1 MKHSIGNEKL
11 GKNCL
16 VVSREVGPTCPTSCF
31 FLNNGCYAQKTE
43 RRFPAAKNAG
53 AANLV
58 VSNTDIE
65 ELIKLAIKKKKSI
78 RAHERGDFGQNNQ
91 IDRVYVDAWATA
103 CKNII
108 SDGKQLPSI
117 WAYTHFY
124 DPYLWASLSP
134 YIMLYAS
141 VHNDNDIAVAKEVGF
156 TRFAH
161 ISDITKGINSPKF
174 INKALVCPEQRMGR
188 DRVTCTGDKNTT
200 ACKWCLKGGDVV
212 FLKH

>member
-1 MKHSIGNEKL
+1 MKYSVGNEKL

-43 RRFPAAKNAG
+43 KRFPAAKKAG
-53 AANLV
+53 AANIS
-58 VSNTDIE
+58 VSTQ
-65 ELIKLAIKKKKSI
+65 ELEDLINEAIKKSKSI
-78 RAHERGDFGQNNQ
+78 RCHERGDFGQNDK
-91 IDRVYVDAWATA
+91 IDKSYVDSWATA

-108 SDGKQLPSI
+108 SQGKNLPKI

-124 DPYLWASLSP
+124 DSYLWETLSP

-141 VHNDNDIAVAKEVGF
+141 VHNEENIKEAKNAGF

-161 ISDITKGINSPKF
+161 ISDLNKNDAPKYVE
-174 INKALVCPEQRMGR
+174 KALVCPEQRMGR
-188 DRVTCTGDKNTT
+188 DRVTCTGNNETT
-200 ACKWCLKGGDVV
+200 ACKWCLTGKDVV